1 MKKMDRSQSS
11 YRNCKTL
18 ITEEDS
24 ENHATKYGSR
34 QQPSK
39 ANLAS
44 SSIVEPN
51 KENSYLFQSVSER
64 QFHSKSRDD
73 ICEAENATDELRRRC
88 SEYE

>member
-1 MKKMDRSQSS
+1 MKKMNRSQSS

-34 QQPSK
+34 PQPSK
-39 ANLAS
+39 ANLVNS
-44 SSIVEPN
+44 SMAEPN

-64 QFHSKSRDD
+64 QFNSKSRNDL
-73 ICEAENATDELRRRC
+73 CEL
-88 SEYE
+88 